1 MSGFFSKSHLWEVV
15 VEASQS
21 CKAMH
26 GMACLLQD
34 FKDAWI
40 LASPFLDSRA
50 LRFWMLASISV
61 RYMPIAV
68 EMSVS

>member
-1 MSGFFSKSHLWEVV
+1 MSGLLSKSHLWEVL
-15 VEASQS
+15 VEALQS

-50 LRFWMLASISV
+50 LRFWMLARIFV
-61 RYMPIAV
+61 CYMPIAV